1 MNNDYKIIFDEKEI
15 LIRNIYCAGR
25 NYAEHANE
33 LNNKLP
39 DEPFFFQ
46 KSIPSLNVDNEIFID
61 HIDYIDPVVYLK
73 GFRS

>member
-25 NYAEHANE
+25 NYAEHVNE
-33 LNNKLP
+33 LNNQFP

-46 KSIPSLNVDNEIFID
+46 KSIPSLNMDN
-61 HIDYIDPVVYLK
+61 
-73 GFRS
+73 